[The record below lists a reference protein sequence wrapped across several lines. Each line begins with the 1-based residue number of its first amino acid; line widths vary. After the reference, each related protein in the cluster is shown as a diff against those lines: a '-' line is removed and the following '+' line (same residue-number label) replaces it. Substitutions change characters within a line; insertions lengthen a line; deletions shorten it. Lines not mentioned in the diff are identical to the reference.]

1 MWDGM
6 SMSGAINSAFK
17 KLFFVSK
24 VISIILITIIVSI
37 IIIKYLIKRADK
49 NDPSGNA
56 KRILKHA
63 IIAILVGIIIQVI
76 SHLLNIGIYISLP
89 FIRIIPNIVINLIAC
104 IYGPVAGFLVG
115 FGGNII
121 GELADTGYNVWF
133 WLKEGY
139 FYITIGLYGL
149 IIGYFWKKITSGKNG
164 INITNIIIFCL
175 FQYMC
180 HLILC
185 VLIYNLRYL
194 YTFLDNLK
202 EYHVYYIIETIVTG
216 VILFIYKYNIDIRRS
231 ERNDGAD

>member
-37 IIIKYLIKRADK
+37 IIIKYLLKRANK

-56 KRILKHA
+56 KRILIHT
-63 IIAILVGIIIQVI
+63 IIAILAGIIIIVI
-76 SHLLNIGIYISLP
+76 ARLGLISMEISYIIL
-89 FIRIIPNIVINLIAC
+89 FIAINLIAC

-115 FGGNII
+115 FGGMII

-149 IIGYFWKKITSGKNG
+149 LIGFFWKKIIPGKNG
-164 INITNIIIFCL
+164 INIVNIIIFCL
-175 FQYMC
+175 FQFIC

-185 VLIYNLRYL
+185 VLIYNFSL
-194 YTFLDNLK
+194 YMLFDNLK
-202 EYHVYYIIETIVTG
+202 KYHTYYIIVTIVTG

-231 ERNDGAD
+231 EREEKS

>member
-37 IIIKYLIKRADK
+37 IIIKYLLKRADK

-63 IIAILVGIIIQVI
+63 IIAILVGIIILAI
-76 SHLLNIGIYISLP
+76 PHFLYNEILYIFSM
-89 FIRIIPNIVINLIAC
+89 IVFNLIAC

-115 FGGNII
+115 FLGNII
-121 GELADTGYNVWF
+121 GRFIDRGYDVWF
-133 WLKEGY
+133 WLKENY
-139 FYITIGLYGL
+139 FYIPTGLYGL
-149 IIGYFWKKITSGKNG
+149 IIGFFGKKITSGKNG
-164 INITNIIIFCL
+164 INIPNLIIFCL
-175 FQYMC
+175 FQIMC
-180 HLILC
+180 SFA
-185 VLIYNLRYL
+185 VPFIYSLPYIDQFVDNYL
-194 YTFLDNLK
+194 KQFYIYL
-202 EYHVYYIIETIVTG
+202 IIETIVTG